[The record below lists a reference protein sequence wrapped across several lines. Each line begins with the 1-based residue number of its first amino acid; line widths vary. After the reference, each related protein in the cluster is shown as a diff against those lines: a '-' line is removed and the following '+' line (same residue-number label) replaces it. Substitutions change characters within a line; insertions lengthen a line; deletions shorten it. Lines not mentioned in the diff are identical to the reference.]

1 MKDPIRM
8 SRHMLAF
15 AALVGAAL
23 PISALPAPA
32 AAAQA
37 AQPDGEGRC
46 ANQES
51 RRRRGRLLGGIGG
64 GLLRQAVPGSGYVGF
79 IPAEEILSEAI
90 TAMLDCR
97 ERQQAVNATNE
108 AVRGGVGTTATWTS
122 ETRPGVTGS
131 STVTARTAEANGG
144 ECMTVTDVVIVDGQ
158 ESRAPKT
165 MCRRPPN
172 NRYVRV

>member
-1 MKDPIRM
+1 M
-8 SRHMLAF
+8 SAPAF
-15 AALVGAAL
+15 AAGGQEAR
-23 PISALPAPA
+23 
-32 AAAQA
+32 
-37 AQPDGEGRC
+37 QPDAQGRC

-51 RRRRGRLLGGIGG
+51 RRRRGRILGGIGG
-64 GLLRQAVPGSGYVGF
+64 GILRSAVPGAGYGVAGF
-79 IPAEEILSEAI
+79 IPAEQILSEAI

-97 ERQQAVNATNE
+97 EREQAANATNE
-108 AVRGGVGTTATWTS
+108 AVRGGVGTTSTWTS
-122 ETRPGVTGS
+122 ESRPGVSGS

-144 ECMTVTDVVIVDGQ
+144 ECMTVTDVVIVDGE

>member
-1 MKDPIRM
+1 M
-8 SRHMLAF
+8 SRRILAL
-15 AALVGAAL
+15 AALLGASL
-23 PISALPAPA
+23 PAVTLPAAPA
-32 AAAQA
+32 AAQA
-37 AQPDGEGRC
+37 SQPDAQGRC

-51 RRRRGRLLGGIGG
+51 RRRRGRILGGIGG
-64 GLLRQAVPGSGYVGF
+64 GILRQAVPGAGYVAF
-79 IPAEEILSEAI
+79 IPTEEILSEAI

-97 ERQQAVNATNE
+97 ERQQAVEATNE
-108 AVRGGVGTTATWTS
+108 AVRGGVGTTSTWTS

-131 STVTARTAEANGG
+131 STVTGRTAEANGG

-165 MCRRPPN
+165 MCRRPPT